1 MSRSVTR
8 VDKPLNRDLKNF
20 GCDTTKQSTSKT
32 PLSNVGAAVR
42 RFDLLAPT
50 GFNVAAEV
58 FNF

>member
-20 GCDTTKQSTSKT
+20 GCELAKHSTSKT
-32 PLSNVGAAVR
+32 PLSNVGAA
-42 RFDLLAPT
+42 
-50 GFNVAAEV
+50 EI

>member
-42 RFDLLAPT
+42 RFDLLAK
-50 GFNVAAEV
+50 AACQSILM
-58 FNF
+58 